1 MRNKIFAEDNEN
13 EVQENEDGEPDD
25 QIEEHKGS
33 DQKDSKEYMNS
44 RYIIQDENGNNIN
57 LYELAQMGELGNLDE
72 LGDLQNIEGIEE
84 TLAKQMKILKDMHK
98 MQQDKSKDGQHKRNK
113 THAGPE
119 RASKVLFDR
128 SPNESPCHLGKDQMD
143 IQEELNLNAEEVLN
157 EEMMAMPSK

>member
-1 MRNKIFAEDNEN
+1 
-13 EVQENEDGEPDD
+13 
-25 QIEEHKGS
+25 
-33 DQKDSKEYMNS
+33 
-44 RYIIQDENGNNIN
+44 
-57 LYELAQMGELGNLDE
+57 MGELGNLDE

-98 MQQDKSKDGQHKRNK
+98 MQQEKQKDGQHKRNK

-143 IQEELNLNAEEVLN
+143 IQEELNLNAEEVMD
-157 EEMMAMPSK
+157 EEMMNMPKQSPVNDFNKVQNINLKDLANDQLDDEEYEQDIDDYEDDLENFDHH

>member
-1 MRNKIFAEDNEN
+1 
-13 EVQENEDGEPDD
+13 
-25 QIEEHKGS
+25 
-33 DQKDSKEYMNS
+33 
-44 RYIIQDENGNNIN
+44 
-57 LYELAQMGELGNLDE
+57 MGELGNLDE

-98 MQQDKSKDGQHKRNK
+98 MQQEKQKDGQHKRNK

-157 EEMMAMPSK
+157 EEMMDMPKQSPVNDFNKVQNINLKDLANDQLDDEEYEQDIDDYEDDLENFDHH